1 MSERIILDTNI
12 WVSYFIGR
20 NTDEIALTILN
31 HNLTVFSCIELEAEV
46 VDVLSR
52 AKFKKLIRLETD
64 RYLFFLRSL
73 TQSVQINKRVKGCPD
88 DKDDFLF
95 DLGIQTN
102 SAFLVTGD
110 KRLLTFDLSPIAV
123 MPLKAFKETYP
134 PK

>member
-1 MSERIILDTNI
+1 MSERIIHDTNI

-73 TQSVQINKRVKGCPD
+73 TQSVQINKRFKGCPD

-123 MPLKAFKETYP
+123 MSLKAFKETYP